1 MGSRGR
7 NMFLMLL
14 LIIVSLALA
23 ACAFLNG
30 TKFGKS
36 PENDRLQRILAS
48 AHYAD
53 GAFQNLTPTPTL
65 VKGQSSL
72 KIIVAGLFSH
82 KERLRPSEPLPT
94 QRIELTDPNALDRTK
109 DVVIW
114 LGHSSY
120 FIRLGGKTILVD
132 PVLSDHGSP
141 FSFFNKTFPGTDL
154 YAPSDMPEIDY
165 LLITHD
171 HWDHLDYPTVT
182 ALREKVKTV
191 ICPLGVGE
199 DFEYWGYPKE
209 KIQEAGWDTALRFEH
224 GLSIHVVPARHY
236 SGRGFARN
244 KTLWAGFVL
253 ETQQH
258 RLFLSGDTGYGPHFA
273 DIGRAFGS
281 FDLVALDGG
290 QYDPRWPLIHMT
302 PEEAVQAAQDLGA
315 ASMMLGHVGRFCIAA
330 HPWDEPFLRTV
341 AASRDKSF
349 RLLTPKIGEPVW
361 LDDRQQR
368 FARWWEGVL

>member
-1 MGSRGR
+1 
-7 NMFLMLL
+7 MFLMLL
-14 LIIVSLALA
+14 LTMGCLALA
-23 ACAFLNG
+23 ACAFLNAA
-30 TKFGKS
+30 KFGKS
-36 PENDRLQRILAS
+36 PENDRRQRLMAS
-48 AHYAD
+48 AHYRD
-53 GAFQNLTPTPTL
+53 GAFQNLIPTPTL

-94 QRIELTDPNALDRTK
+94 ERIELTDPNALDRTR

-120 FIRLGGKTILVD
+120 FIQLGGKTILVD

-182 ALREKVKTV
+182 ALREKVKAV

-209 KIQEAGWDTALRFEH
+209 KLREADWNTALHFEN
-224 GLSIHVVPARHY
+224 GLAIHVVPARHY

-244 KTLWAGFVL
+244 KTLWAGFVI
-253 ETQQH
+253 ETPQH

-273 DIGRAFGS
+273 NIGRAFGS

-330 HPWDEPFLRTV
+330 HPWDEPFIRTV
-341 AASRDKSF
+341 AASRDKNF
-349 RLLTPKIGEPVW
+349 RLITPKIGEPVW
-361 LDDRQQR
+361 LDGRQQQ
-368 FARWWEGVL
+368 FTRWWEEVL